1 MKAGY
6 SEAAWRLFQP
16 SLAVR
21 RGRNGVLTWAD
32 TELAGTPFG
41 RPVPL
46 PVVRIRVQ
54 RSSARARSDHPFE
67 SQRRLG
73 HTPSFMTTTVV
84 VLLGVMALASVT
96 QAVFLIVLAVE
107 GRRLAQRVDAFQARI
122 GGEMRPILSEITRA
136 TENLAGASSAIAG
149 QARRVDVMMTEVTT
163 RLSDTQGLFRNLIVP
178 VFVGSCP

>member
-1 MKAGY
+1 
-6 SEAAWRLFQP
+6 
-16 SLAVR
+16 
-21 RGRNGVLTWAD
+21 
-32 TELAGTPFG
+32 
-41 RPVPL
+41 
-46 PVVRIRVQ
+46 
-54 RSSARARSDHPFE
+54 
-67 SQRRLG
+67 
-73 HTPSFMTTTVV
+73 MTTTVV

-178 VFVGSCP
+178 VATRLVSVTAAVRAVRMGLAMYRRVRG